1 MKDFFYIL
9 VFAFYVV
16 FSIAFML
23 EKEEAYKAEIK
34 RLERLIESARAEAEH
49 NLDAQSD
56 LFMNIINGQSDEW

>member
-9 VFAFYVV
+9 VFAFYAV

-23 EKEEAYKAEIK
+23 EKEEVHKADIK
-34 RLERLIESARAEAEH
+34 RLERLIESARVEAEH

-56 LFMNIINGQSDEW
+56 LFMNIINGKSGEW